1 MCGTG
6 QFWTDGFV
14 SAKVGALYE
23 ACLEDSQDSYETS
36 SILTSRDVCPAG
48 YRSPISKE
56 NLKLE
61 L

>member
-14 SAKVGALYE
+14 SAKVGPCMRPTLRTVKTHM
-23 ACLEDSQDSYETS
+23 QTS

>member
-1 MCGTG
+1 MRPTLRTVKTHM
-6 QFWTDGFV
+6 Q
-14 SAKVGALYE
+14 
-23 ACLEDSQDSYETS
+23 TS